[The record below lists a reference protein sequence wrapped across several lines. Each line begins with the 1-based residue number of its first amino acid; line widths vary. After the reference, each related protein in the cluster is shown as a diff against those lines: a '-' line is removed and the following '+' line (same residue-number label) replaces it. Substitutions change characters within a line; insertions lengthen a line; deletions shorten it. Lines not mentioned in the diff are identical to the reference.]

1 MSTFNAKAA
10 NLNRIHDS
18 ISTLSSFATI
28 NLCNNLVS
36 ICESPDNNNDGMAT
50 NKAFTNSDPNY
61 KQSTTDIEVDSHKEL
76 RRFLRQTKL
85 SEEISNAMY
94 ITHNVRPVGYD
105 DLFVVKY
112 EAKKQ
117 KELLRHFDGG
127 SVSFMIALSD
137 SNDYDGGGTKFDCL
151 EETLH
156 LEVGDIVLFDANLY
170 HKGIEITKG
179 TRYLLVGFCIVEGS
193 QVNVGNIKLS
203 LRRVKEESNK
213 RKRVDED
220 EHEHEDIEE
229 NKDVVEDEDDELE
242 AQQTALDDAKAAK
255 QAYTPAT
262 KKNDQWWPNGSFSN
276 IGLTNWHV
284 QRAAWNVP
292 KGKRRPLP
300 PPFDNEAVIEG
311 LSAQRVRHFELPGWI
326 GLSDLIDTY
335 VDIWEIDE

>member
-1 MSTFNAKAA
+1 
-10 NLNRIHDS
+10 
-18 ISTLSSFATI
+18 
-28 NLCNNLVS
+28 
-36 ICESPDNNNDGMAT
+36 
-50 NKAFTNSDPNY
+50 
-61 KQSTTDIEVDSHKEL
+61 
-76 RRFLRQTKL
+76 
-85 SEEISNAMY
+85 
-94 ITHNVRPVGYD
+94 
-105 DLFVVKY
+105 
-112 EAKKQ
+112 
-117 KELLRHFDGG
+117 
-127 SVSFMIALSD
+127 MIALSD

-151 EETLH
+151 EDTLH

-170 HKGIEITKG
+170 HKGVEITKG
-179 TRYLLVGFCIVEGS
+179 TRYLLVGFCIVEGC

-213 RKRVDED
+213 RKRV
-220 EHEHEDIEE
+220 
-229 NKDVVEDEDDELE
+229 DEDDELE

-262 KKNDQWWPNGSFSN
+262 KKNDRWWPNGSFSN

-311 LSAQRVRHFELPGWI
+311 LSAQRVRQFELPGWI